1 MTGRTVRIALSVT
14 SGASLG
20 AYEAGAVAGLVVALQ
35 RLNERSHRRGEPP
48 PVVLDA
54 VGATSAGAM
63 VGLLASRCLLGGLD
77 PLPVL
82 HEAWVRQASL
92 RRLAHGR
99 RDAPLSMVAVQRD
112 TVGLLEPRDRRG
124 RPVHRT
130 PAAARQARP
139 IEYSVA
145 LGSLQ
150 GLTYRID
157 GTGADPALAGLTHVD
172 RATFTLR
179 RDDGRDRY
187 VRPRNSSPL
196 DAAIASMS
204 HPAAFGPRVLDR
216 RADEE
221 AYLRAGV
228 SDFPASG
235 HFWCTDGSALLTRP
249 LGGTLD
255 AARRADRAAT
265 DAGDGAGDRP
275 GHGSDES
282 AGRMHLLV
290 HPHTAGPGA
299 SRRWTDPDGAPPWT
313 STLARLLTTLTTEP
327 LYADLRA
334 IEDVNARLRW
344 SRELAE
350 VLAPHLSAASSDA
363 LREVLGRMTAE
374 QAGPGASGDG
384 LPTDSGGGPG
394 TEDLGDLLLR
404 VLRTAGGVAG
414 KFPVGTEVISPLQLV
429 EQPADAG
436 GSPRGQQQVPSL
448 LAGEFMGRFGGFTAR
463 ALRQS
468 DFALGWQSLS
478 AWLPDAFARA
488 GVPDE
493 DIAGAVDAVTE
504 RDVRHDGAGRRGGAG
519 LGDAPLAARLRLV
532 GLIGRAAR
540 GAASDVLRGRRHSG

>member
-1 MTGRTVRIALSVT
+1 MTRRTVRIALSVT

-92 RRLAHGR
+92 RRLARGG
-99 RDAPLSMVAVQRD
+99 RDAPLTMVAVEQD

-130 PAAARQARP
+130 PEAARQARP

-150 GLTYRID
+150 GLTHRID

-196 DAAIASMS
+196 DAALASMS

-216 RADEE
+216 TADEA

-228 SDFPASG
+228 SNFPASG
-235 HFWCTDGSALLTRP
+235 HFWYTDGSALLTRP

-265 DAGDGAGDRP
+265 AAGYRHGEAADR
-275 GHGSDES
+275 ST
-282 AGRMHLLV
+282 GRMHLLV

-299 SRRWTDPDGAPPWT
+299 SRRWTDPAGAPPWT

-350 VLAPHLSAASSDA
+350 VLAPHLSAASSDE

-374 QAGPGASGDG
+374 QAGPGASGHR
-384 LPTDSGGGPG
+384 LPTDADGGSDP
-394 TEDLGDLLLR
+394 EDLGDLLLR
-404 VLRTAGGVAG
+404 ALRTAGHVAG
-414 KFPVGTEVISPLQLV
+414 RIPVGTEVISPLQLV

-436 GSPRGQQQVPSL
+436 GAPGGQQQIPAL

-468 DFALGWQSLS
+468 DFALGWQSLA

-488 GVPDE
+488 GVPTGDVAE
-493 DIAGAVDAVTE
+493 AVDAVTE
-504 RDVRHDGAGRRGGAG
+504 RDERHDGPGRRGGAG
-519 LGDAPLAARLRLV
+519 LGDAPLGARLRLV
-532 GLIGRAAR
+532 ALIGRAGR
-540 GAASDVLRGRRHSG
+540 GAISDVLRGRRHRG